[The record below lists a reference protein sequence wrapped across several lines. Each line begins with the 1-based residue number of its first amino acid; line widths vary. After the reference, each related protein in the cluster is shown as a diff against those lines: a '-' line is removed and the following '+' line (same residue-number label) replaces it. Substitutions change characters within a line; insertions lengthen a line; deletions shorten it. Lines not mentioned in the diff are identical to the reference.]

1 LLTSPEL
8 AFQRST
14 CFPVETPHV
23 TRLDLV
29 TLFRLC
35 RVLNF
40 VKARLDAQPGRAG
53 EYAWDELVALPSL
66 LPGLPCADTLY
77 HVPRKLTAAEIG
89 GWLLRAF
96 FQEGHLFGLHLVRR
110 DVTQVTYRVYEEASS
125 APVIEALRKQAA
137 GRAVY
142 GVKQPRAWTR
152 LPYPVII

>member
-1 LLTSPEL
+1 VS
-8 AFQRST
+8 
-14 CFPVETPHV
+14 
-23 TRLDLV
+23 RLDLV

-40 VKARLDAQPGRAG
+40 VKARLDAQPGGIG
-53 EYAWDELVALPSL
+53 EYAWDDLVPLPSL
-66 LPGLPCADTLY
+66 LPSLPCIDTLY

-89 GWLLRAF
+89 VWLLRAF
-96 FQEGHLFGLHLVRR
+96 LPEGDIFGLQLVRR
-110 DVTQVTYRVYEEASS
+110 DTTQVTYQVYKEATS
-125 APVIEALRKQAA
+125 ALVIEAFRKQVA